1 MMGIGFKMH
10 CTEDDD
16 RMEISGTYFP
26 SESLRRA
33 LNAEMKA
40 NKLKIVEVEF
50 KR

>member
-1 MMGIGFKMH
+1 MQIRFIIY

-16 RMEISGTYFP
+16 RMKIMGTYMP

-40 NKLKIVEVEF
+40 NKLKTVEVEF
-50 KR
+50 KQ